1 MQLHDDDRVVS
12 LPVNGDAV
20 IVVVDEEIIYGV
32 LQAYL

>member
-12 LPVNGDAV
+12 LAVNRDAV
-20 IVVVDEEIIYGV
+20 VVVVDEEIIYEV